1 MVTNMPIMN
10 TRRSL
15 CSVSEEGKS
24 HRLPFPT
31 QQIRRATKKLE
42 LVHTEIC
49 GPMHTDLMN
58 GSKYFIL
65 FIDDFSRY
73 TWIHFMK
80 MKSEAFQMFIKFKA
94 LAENEADLKIKTLRS
109 DNGAEFLSNQFQEF
123 LQKNGIIHQLST
135 PYSPQ
140 QNGVCERKNYIS
152 VEHARCLLFKNKMP
166 KFFWVEAVN
175 TAIYLQNQLSTKAL
189 NNITPYEAWTSCK
202 LKVKHLRIFGSVCYI
217 HVPQEKR
224 TKLDK
229 QADVHILVSYSVVTK
244 GYKLECF
251 FTENYSQ

>member
-1 MVTNMPIMN
+1 METMLLWKGEVLYSHSFPLKSKDETAFHVSMDETLLWHKRYGHSNLETPKLMADIKMVTNMPIMN

-15 CSVSEEGKS
+15 CSVCEEGKS

-94 LAENEADLKIKTLRS
+94 LAKKETNLKIKTLRS

-123 LQKNGIIHQLST
+123 LQQNGIIHQLSA

-140 QNGVCERKNYIS
+140 QNGVYERKN
-152 VEHARCLLFKNKMP
+152 R
-166 KFFWVEAVN
+166 
-175 TAIYLQNQLSTKAL
+175 
-189 NNITPYEAWTSCK
+189 
-202 LKVKHLRIFGSVCYI
+202 
-217 HVPQEKR
+217 
-224 TKLDK
+224 
-229 QADVHILVSYSVVTK
+229 
-244 GYKLECF
+244 
-251 FTENYSQ
+251 